1 VKVIFPDT
9 NKPETF
15 YLNPDTV
22 DSTWFIFI
30 PTHPNNREV
39 VYLMSVVFFKD
50 NVPEF
55 NNTIRIEPRYY
66 DEDIFSE
73 FLSNTELK
81 EVYNLLLRLIEYAE
95 DYSEIKEQLKNL
107 QKQNFIYCE
116 IKTSTDLDN
125 PFEINDYSKCV
136 LFSYEPRTLVDVQE
150 SVIEKLIDKMQE
162 ILPPDYEVE
171 SE

>member
-1 VKVIFPDT
+1 MKVIFPDT

-15 YLNPDTV
+15 YLNLDTV

-30 PTHPNNREV
+30 PTHPNDREV

-55 NNTIRIEPRYY
+55 NNAIRIEPRYY

-81 EVYNLLLRLIEYAE
+81 EVYNLLLRLIEHAE

-116 IKTSTDLDN
+116 IKTPTDLDN